1 MQGHGVIPCFASE
14 NRCFASAIS
23 GKAFAN
29 FGFADE
35 KGSAAR
41 AEVGFAVTTGRFA
54 DENAGCAD
62 ETPAFANAALA
73 SANETGAF
81 ADETRVSPNESR
93 VFCGRKSVWFA
104 GPKNHV
110 FRGRRGS
117 RPYPRLVTGQIT
129 YSSKVQWHALPRR
142 IKERSGKSNSDIP

>member
-41 AEVGFAVTTGRFA
+41 AEVGFAVTKGR
-54 DENAGCAD
+54 
-62 ETPAFANAALA
+62 
-73 SANETGAF
+73 F

-129 YSSKVQWHALPRR
+129 Y
-142 IKERSGKSNSDIP
+142 